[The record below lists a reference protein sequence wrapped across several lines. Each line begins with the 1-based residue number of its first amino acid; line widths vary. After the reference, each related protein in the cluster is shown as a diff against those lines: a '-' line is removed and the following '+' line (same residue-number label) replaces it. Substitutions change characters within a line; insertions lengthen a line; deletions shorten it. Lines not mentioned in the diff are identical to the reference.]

1 MRLTGADGDE
11 GPAART
17 LVLDLKRVIEFC
29 LLLTRYQLLGR
40 VLRLDV
46 LGAQCRVLALCSD
59 SFLF

>member
-11 GPAART
+11 DPATRA
-17 LVLDLKRVIEFC
+17 LVLDLKHVIEFR

-46 LGAQCRVLALCSD
+46 LGAQSRVLAMVLS
-59 SFLF
+59 